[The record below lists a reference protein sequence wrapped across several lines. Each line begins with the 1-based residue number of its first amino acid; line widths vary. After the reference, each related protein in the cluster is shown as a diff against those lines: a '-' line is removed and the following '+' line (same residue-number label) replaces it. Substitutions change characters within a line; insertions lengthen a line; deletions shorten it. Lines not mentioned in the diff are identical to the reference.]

1 MKEKGITLISL
12 AITVVVIL
20 IIAGISI
27 RGGTTTVSEVTDQV
41 LTNELN
47 IISQK
52 ALSVYSEY
60 TITKDKEVLIGKEK
74 QYNEI
79 EEIIKQIEEKSG
91 EKIKLKVAE
100 EDTKSAEK
108 KYYEVTP
115 EEMRDIGIE
124 NCKYTYIINY
134 ATGEVIN
141 KDILVTKEENPLY
154 VYVVDLLA

>member
-60 TITKDKEVLIGKEK
+60 TITKDEEVLIGKEK

-79 EEIIKQIEEKSG
+79 KEIIKQIEEKSG

-100 EDTKSAEK
+100 EDTKNAEN

-141 KDILVTKEENPLY
+141 KDILVTKEGKALY